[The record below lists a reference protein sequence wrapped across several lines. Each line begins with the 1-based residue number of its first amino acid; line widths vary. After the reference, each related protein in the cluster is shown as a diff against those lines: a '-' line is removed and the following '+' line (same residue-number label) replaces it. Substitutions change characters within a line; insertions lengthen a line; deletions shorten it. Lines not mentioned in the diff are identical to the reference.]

1 MVFVDSIDFAQNKK
15 AHRDMV
21 HSSAL
26 RGYVDVMQ
34 QLGTDPMPLF
44 DKHEISLAD
53 LQDENSWI
61 KHTSLIQ
68 LLEESSQRA
77 NCPDLGLRISAHQD
91 IRILGVLGVIMQSA
105 TTFREMI
112 KFSTDLL
119 FLHGPALQLHM
130 NEQVADLL
138 DQNHEVIEISFDIQP
153 TQSVNIFSKRQS
165 LDLGLAVCHRVLKY
179 LSGEQ
184 YQLLKVA
191 LPHHPIAS
199 LNTYKRFFNADVV
212 VGQSRAALY
221 LHKSMLNIQFNS
233 ADRGLREIVDSYL
246 EQSFRSQQ
254 GSIVERV
261 QHAIR
266 INLSSPKANKI
277 DVAKLLAMHPRSL
290 QRKLSESGT
299 SFDEIKDQ
307 LRQQLFLQYLVD
319 SKATMTQI
327 TSALGFS
334 EQSTL
339 SRACKKWFG
348 MSPRELKIKV
358 ESSQPIKL
366 VSEKAIS
373 FPNES

>member
-1 MVFVDSIDFAQNKK
+1 MMYADSMDFAQNKK
-15 AHRDMV
+15 AHQEMV
-21 HSSAL
+21 HSSGL

-34 QLGTDPMPLF
+34 QLGIDPKPLL
-44 DKHEISLAD
+44 DKHGISLAD
-53 LQDENSWI
+53 LQDDNSWI
-61 KHTSLIQ
+61 KHSSLVQ

-105 TTFREMI
+105 TTFRELI
-112 KFSTDLL
+112 KFATDLL

-130 NEQVADLL
+130 NEHVTDPL
-138 DQNHEVIEISFDIQP
+138 DSNSEIIEISFDIQL
-153 TQSVNIFSKRQS
+153 TQSINILSKRQA

-184 YQLLKVA
+184 YRLLKVA
-191 LPHHPIAS
+191 LPHHPIAP
-199 LNTYKRFFNADVV
+199 LNTYRRFFNADVME
-212 VGQSRAALY
+212 GQSRAALY

-233 ADRGLREIVDSYL
+233 ADHGLREIVDSYL

-266 INLSSPKANKI
+266 INLSSPKANKV
-277 DVAKLLAMHPRSL
+277 DVAKMLAMHPRSL
-290 QRKLSESGT
+290 QRRLSEPGT

-307 LRQQLFLQYLVD
+307 LRRQLFLQYLVD

-348 MSPRELKIKV
+348 MSPRQLKIKV
-358 ESSQPIKL
+358 ESSQPL
-366 VSEKAIS
+366 EALNQ
-373 FPNES
+373 NETNFLN